1 VKILYWATGLL
12 IYLILI
18 ALIIKTLGQYG
29 INTDRRRIDRRLKA
43 EDQRKSQR
51 NAPAGGR
58 RVKERRSNYGG
69 IPA

>member
-1 VKILYWATGLL
+1 VKTLYWAAGLL

-18 ALIIKTLGQYG
+18 VLITKTLGQYG
-29 INTDRRRIDRRLKA
+29 INTDRRRMDRRLKT

-51 NAPAGGR
+51 NAPPGGR
-58 RVKERRSNYGG
+58 RVKERRSAYGG